1 MRARKVREGEGESEM
16 TDERKQHASCRAAR
30 PTHIRLPAA
39 SLAFPRHELPV
50 PPDSVSRAS
59 PPSPSLAS
67 DWLRG
72 RSPAHMAREG
82 DIPAAGAEAVV
93 CTAASIFQV
102 DAQHILAIESKMF
115 SSIKECWL

>member
-1 MRARKVREGEGESEM
+1 M

-59 PPSPSLAS
+59 PALPSLAS

-72 RSPAHMAREG
+72 RVT
-82 DIPAAGAEAVV
+82 GAQSVV

-115 SSIKECWL
+115 PSSIKECWP